1 MLINLIK
8 NELIKALNKKRTY
21 ISILLIILLIPF
33 IIMAINMGANS
44 LQSRIY
50 GQLEDSF
57 IFIGSIINGY
67 LATYIVI
74 TILIS
79 NMPFLY
85 TIIPSEIISGEY
97 QKGTFRIYLT
107 RPPTRSL
114 VLTSK
119 LLYVIFS
126 TTIIHLFFFIYTIT
140 LSLII
145 LNGGDLAVYHN
156 GLLFLSEEDVIIRFI
171 FSALISLPVMITVS
185 ILCFMFSTLSRNAVA
200 PIILTIS
207 TIFIG
212 SAISV
217 IPIDLFEAINPYLFT
232 GYINTFL
239 VAFHDPIP
247 IDKVLYN
254 LINSLIWS
262 TIFIIISYYIF
273 NKRDITE

>member
-1 MLINLIK
+1 MIINLLR
-8 NELIKALNKKRTY
+8 NELTKALYKKRTY
-21 ISILLIILLIPF
+21 IGVLLILLLIPF
-33 IIMAINMGANS
+33 IVIAINKGAYS
-44 LQSRIY
+44 LQSKIY

-107 RPPTRSL
+107 RPPSRSL

-119 LLYVIFS
+119 LMYVVFS
-126 TTIIHLFFFIYTIT
+126 TVIIHIFFFLYTISI
-140 LSLII
+140 SLII
-145 LNGGDLAVYHN
+145 LNSGDLAVYHK
-156 GLLFLSEEDVIIRFI
+156 GLLFLGEDEVIYRFI
-171 FSALISLPVMITVS
+171 LSAIISLPVMVTVS
-185 ILCFMFSTLSRNAVA
+185 ILCLMFSVLSRNAVA
-200 PIILTIS
+200 PIILTMSI
-207 TIFIG
+207 IFIG

-217 IPIDLFEAINPYLFT
+217 IPIDLFELINPYLFT

-239 VAFHDPIP
+239 VAFYDPIP
-247 IDKVLYN
+247 YN
-254 LINSLIWS
+254 KIIITYIVSMFWSLG
-262 TIFIIISYYIF
+262 FVGISYYIF
-273 NKRDITE
+273 NERDITE

>member
-239 VAFHDPIP
+239 VAFYDPIP